1 MSTNNPPTFYFPNI
15 DFNDSFY
22 IPTSTGISLSYAN
35 ANYLSRQ
42 GTATSIATSTTFN
55 NSVTI
60 ANTTIT
66 QSGNNLILT
75 NGSNVAL
82 TLTNAANTSFLSG
95 YSTQSYLN
103 SISSGIMYLAGLS
116 GTTSGAYNLQTD
128 SAGHLSFATGTN
140 TLNVGISGSANGNL
154 NLYGQGVLTI
164 PATTGT
170 AINVTNGNISAA
182 TLTTTGDLIFAGTTN
197 TINTSTLSGILNIQ
211 TMTGGSG
218 YINFNPQNVNTFQ
231 IGLAAISSNVLHY
244 MGGVVSMSA
253 TTPTITT
260 SSTGN
265 FNISSQASTGG
276 SIIISPRTLSTN
288 QLTLSN
294 AGVMTYGGNTIN
306 AISASIVNLGT
317 ATLTIGALGLSAAT
331 NTFITATAST
341 ADITIQTQATTGG
354 GINLFPQNSSLNKL
368 TIGPTGIMTYGG
380 NTVTLTSAALN
391 CGSQI
396 YMTGTSG
403 NRTINNVFYNLNDSV
418 TFTNRG
424 RIYAN
429 TGFIFYE
436 GLVNNGIHAFT
447 TLDNVGVASTPFQ
460 ITSAGVTVLPP
471 LNLTT
476 NSFLPTTYSA
486 VPTTAQLG
494 GYNFT
499 TFTAAQAITS
509 GITKSLGSITTPAGG
524 TYIIN
529 LSVSVAATAAVVLSR
544 HVIEAS
550 PSSAAFNNN
559 MSQQQ
564 QYESITLASTNGQVW
579 TTSYTI
585 QVTSAT
591 TIYGNVL
598 LIFTGTMTGT
608 GLISYTRIA

>member
-60 ANTTIT
+60 GNTTIT

-75 NGSNVAL
+75 NGSNIAL

-103 SISSGIMYLAGLS
+103 SISTGIMYLVGLS
-116 GTTSGAYNLQTD
+116 GTASGAYNLQTD
-128 SAGHLSFATGTN
+128 SSGHLSFACGTN
-140 TLNVGISGSANGNL
+140 TLNIGTSGGANGNL

-170 AINVTNGNISAA
+170 AISAPNGNISAA

-197 TINTSTLSGILNIQ
+197 TINTSTLTGILNIQ

-231 IGLAAISSNVLHY
+231 VGLAAISSNVLHY

-260 SSTGN
+260 ASNGN

-294 AGVMTYGGNTIN
+294 AGIMTYGGNTIN
-306 AISASIVNLGT
+306 ATNASTVNFGT
-317 ATLTIGALGLSAAT
+317 ATLDIGALGLTAAT

-341 ADITIQTQATTGG
+341 ADITIQTQPITGG
-354 GINLFPQNSSLNKL
+354 GINLFPQSSSLNKL
-368 TIGPTGIMTYGG
+368 SIGSTGIMTYGG

-396 YMTGTSG
+396 YMTGTSI
-403 NRTINNVFYNLNDSV
+403 NRTINNVFYNLNDST
-418 TFTNRG
+418 TFSNDG
-424 RIYAN
+424 RIYASG
-429 TGFIFYE
+429 TFIFYE
-436 GLVNNGIHAFT
+436 GLVNNGSHSFT
-447 TLDNVGVASTPFQ
+447 TRDNVGVASTPLQ
-460 ITSAGVTVLPP
+460 ITSAGVVILPP
-471 LNLTT
+471 LNLTN

-486 VPTTAQLG
+486 IPTINQLG
-494 GYNFT
+494 GSSQI
-499 TFTAAQAITS
+499 TFTAAQTVSTGTA
-509 GITKSLGSITTPAGG
+509 KSLGSIITPAGG

-529 LSVSVAATAAVVLSR
+529 LSVSVVATAAVVLSR

-550 PSSAAFNNN
+550 TSNGAFINN

-585 QVTSAT
+585 QVTGTT

-598 LIFTGTMTGT
+598 LVFTGTMTGT